1 MSLMKRSAATV
12 LLAGAVSTGFAAPAF
27 AQTNDQSGLV
37 NVNLQDTTVQA
48 PIAVAA
54 NICNVAANVLA
65 QQLAN
70 GAAPCDAGPRSTATV
85 APGGTATNT
94 QTGGLVNVNVQDT
107 TVQLPITVAANVC
120 NVDVNVLA
128 SNLTNNAATCT
139 GTPTAL
145 ATG

>member
-1 MSLMKRSAATV
+1 MKRSAATV

-48 PIAVAA
+48 PISVAA
-54 NICNVAANVLA
+54 NICNVDVNVLA
-65 QQLAN
+65 QQLTN
-70 GAAPCDAGPRSTATV
+70 NAAPCTANPGSTATV
-85 APGGTATNT
+85 TPAGNATNT
-94 QTGGLVNVNVQDT
+94 QNGLVNVNAQNL
-107 TVQLPITVAANVC
+107 TVQLPITVAANIC